1 MDFASLLAWQDV
13 VLAFGSLVGLVS
25 KAYALADE
33 DTVWSR
39 WASLPN
45 AVLYIASVAAF
56 ATLGLWLTAATATCS
71 MLLWFGI
78 GIWRAPSQEQ

>member
-1 MDFASLLAWQDV
+1 MIPPWQDL
-13 VLAFGSLVGLVS
+13 VLATGSLVGLVS

-33 DTVWSR
+33 DTTWSR

-45 AVLYIASVAAF
+45 ATLYLASIAAF
-56 ATLGLWLTAATATCS
+56 VTLGLYLTALFATCS

-78 GIWRAPSQEQ
+78 GIWRTPDHD

>member
-1 MDFASLLAWQDV
+1 MELAAIAWQDV

-39 WASLPN
+39 W
-45 AVLYIASVAAF
+45 VLYIASVAAF